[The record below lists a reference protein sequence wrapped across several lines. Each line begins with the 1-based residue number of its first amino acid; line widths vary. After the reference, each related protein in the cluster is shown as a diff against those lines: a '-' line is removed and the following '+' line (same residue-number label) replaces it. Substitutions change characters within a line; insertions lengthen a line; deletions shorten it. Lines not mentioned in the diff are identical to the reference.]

1 MGSRDLEARGVER
14 PVARHESTRIPED
27 LKIPGTPR
35 HRYEST
41 RIPED
46 LKIPGTPRH
55 RYLDI
60 VKLPVVPTDIY
71 TYVRSKYYKL
81 TDTVKF

>member
-27 LKIPGTPR
+27 LKIP
-35 HRYEST
+35 E
-41 RIPED
+41 
-46 LKIPGTPRH
+46 TPRH

-60 VKLPVVPTDIY
+60 VNADM
-71 TYVRSKYYKL
+71 YYL
-81 TDTVKF
+81 HCQTLINVSN

>member
-35 HRYEST
+35 HRYLAIAEV
-41 RIPED
+41 PEV
-46 LKIPGTPRH
+46 LAKQAHPGHFR
-55 RYLDI
+55 
-60 VKLPVVPTDIY
+60 
-71 TYVRSKYYKL
+71 
-81 TDTVKF
+81 

>member
-35 HRYEST
+35 HRYLDI
-41 RIPED
+41 IPE
-46 LKIPGTPRH
+46 
-55 RYLDI
+55 
-60 VKLPVVPTDIY
+60 VPADMYHLHFQTLIN
-71 TYVRSKYYKL
+71 VSS
-81 TDTVKF
+81 